1 MTPPTKRQAQ
11 QMGWHEAVRQDEA
24 SYNQTVNLARQAIQE
39 LEQRHFIKE
48 GQHVDTFLNPP
59 DEIVAD
65 SSDEDQFIEQLAQS
79 YTKGPEVDPDG
90 TEVPV
95 PELISIPQALEAAK
109 TLRAFGE
116 QQKEDYRGLI
126 RQLAV
131 VEREIRALQVA
142 NSTQTTLDSFF
153 AAQ

>member
-1 MTPPTKRQAQ
+1 
-11 QMGWHEAVRQDEA
+11 MGWHEAVRQDEA

>member
-1 MTPPTKRQAQ
+1 MPVVACTRVRADAKRL
-11 QMGWHEAVRQDEA
+11 VKI
-24 SYNQTVNLARQAIQE
+24 Y
-39 LEQRHFIKE
+39 
-48 GQHVDTFLNPP
+48 
-59 DEIVAD
+59 
-65 SSDEDQFIEQLAQS
+65 FIEQLAES
-79 YTKGPEVDPDG
+79 YAKGPEVDPDG

-131 VEREIRALQVA
+131 VERDIRALQVA
-142 NSTQTTLDSFF
+142 NSTQTTIDSFF